1 MNLVANGDFSAGLN
15 GWTVEGAGDSSPT
28 YDAASGAVI
37 YGYGNNDVQDGDRLS
52 QQINLVGGQEYTV
65 TFTITETGPETFG
78 GFGITIDIEDSLGS
92 GFTTIGSEVVEY
104 EETKTVSITFIS
116 PYDDPILRFRGQY
129 GFGTTDNWLVLDDI
143 SVTSTAVTCF
153 TPGTNIDTPQGPV
166 AVEKLQRG
174 DLVQTVDH
182 GPQEIKWIGTRT
194 VNLVGTP
201 SDYKLRP
208 IIIRAGA
215 LGSGLPTVDIRVSR
229 QHRMLVSSKIALRMF
244 GEMQVLV
251 AAVRLL
257 DLPGI
262 EIDHQIEEVTYIHIM
277 FDQHQIIHADGA
289 PTESLFL
296 GPQAIKALPREA
308 LAEINALFPG
318 FVSIDVTHLPA
329 RIIPEGKRQTNLLAR
344 HALNKRSLL
353 SETYSPQVRH

>member
-52 QQINLVGGQEYTV
+52 QQINLVGGQEYTL

-215 LGSGLPTVDIRVSR
+215 LGSGLPTVDMRVSR
-229 QHRMLVSSKIALRMF
+229 QQRMLVSSKIALRMF

-257 DLPGI
+257 DLPGV
-262 EIDHQIEEVTYIHIM
+262 EIDHQI
-277 FDQHQIIHADGA
+277 D
-289 PTESLFL
+289 
-296 GPQAIKALPREA
+296 
-308 LAEINALFPG
+308 
-318 FVSIDVTHLPA
+318 
-329 RIIPEGKRQTNLLAR
+329 
-344 HALNKRSLL
+344 
-353 SETYSPQVRH
+353 